1 MTSNQANQAST
12 SGTST
17 NTSTTTSAITKAAT
31 TSATVKPS
39 SSALPTATPAPSAS
53 EKIATSIQFA
63 RDPNVVKGTAIG
75 INVLASGN
83 QICGHGQVTVF
94 GAGGEAIGS
103 VTSGGSSGCFY
114 TALLETSSLNPGTY
128 NVTLKFAGDSQYQP
142 SQSTSTIIIR

>member
-1 MTSNQANQAST
+1 MKKSYLSLLTVAIVIASTIIGGCMTSNQANQAST

-75 INVLASGN
+75 INV
-83 QICGHGQVTVF
+83 
-94 GAGGEAIGS
+94 
-103 VTSGGSSGCFY
+103 
-114 TALLETSSLNPGTY
+114 
-128 NVTLKFAGDSQYQP
+128 
-142 SQSTSTIIIR
+142 